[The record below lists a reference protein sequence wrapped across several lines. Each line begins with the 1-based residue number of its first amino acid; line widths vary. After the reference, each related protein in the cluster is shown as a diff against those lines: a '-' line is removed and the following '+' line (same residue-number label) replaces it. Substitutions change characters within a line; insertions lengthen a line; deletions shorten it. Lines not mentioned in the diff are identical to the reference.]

1 MALPTQGFA
10 LSSLGHAP
18 EIPANVGKIDAAS
31 IYDRVLQ
38 GLNTAEALRT
48 TLARQQAT
56 DAELQAQR
64 QQAPLRT
71 SLLASQ
77 AATAGDTAD
86 LSGRTLPGKVLA
98 TNAALDADLI
108 AEQNKR
114 DSARALATAAST
126 MNPAQRV
133 VFDRSGPP
141 STTNVLASRQGGN
154 AVSTAT
160 KTENVGGVEVPVAT
174 TTSTAPA
181 GPLITP
187 ITGVGGLPGGAAIT
201 TMGPDG
207 KQTTSHIAAP
217 LGALNNI
224 TTNGAYVPVGS
235 GITAEGAP
243 TVKYQFMG
251 GSAAGGIPKPIGSA
265 IERLAADGPP
275 GTPPT
280 EAQSAAPVIS
290 KDAAK
295 AIEDANSEIEALQ
308 GRKIELANI
317 SNAADAF
324 IKGGIGAGRIAGPIR
339 SFLGDAKAQEFVGSV
354 QNALST
360 ALQPLR
366 GTGRVSNTEFNQ
378 ALSALPKITDQPET
392 IRNKLQYLDLVTD
405 WGLAR
410 QQAYLDGLGKGQNRY
425 QAMTAAKKEV
435 PIPEVPNFYEGQ
447 TVAGVAV
454 PAAQAPTPVASA
466 RPTVSTQQQFDAL
479 PSGAEFVTPSG
490 AVRRK
495 P

>member
-10 LSSLGHAP
+10 LSSLGRAP
-18 EIPANVGKIDAAS
+18 DIPANVGKIDVGS
-31 IYDRVLQ
+31 IYDRVTQ

-48 TLARQQAT
+48 TLARQAQA
-56 DAELQAQR
+56 DAEIKAAT
-64 QQAPLRT
+64 QQAPLNT
-71 SLLASQ
+71 SILASR
-77 AATAGDTAD
+77 AALTGDAAD
-86 LSGRTLPGKVLA
+86 LSGSTLPKKVLA
-98 TNAALDADLI
+98 TNAALDADLL

-114 DSARALATAAST
+114 DSARALATAAQGMT
-126 MNPAQRV
+126 PGQRV
-133 VFDRSGPP
+133 VFDKNSAGPM
-141 STTNVLASRQGGN
+141 TTNVLATRTPQGN

-160 KTENVGGVEVPVAT
+160 QTENVGGEVVPVS
-174 TTSTAPA
+174 TTSSTSPA
-181 GPLITP
+181 TPLITP
-187 ITGVGGLPGGAAIT
+187 ISGVGGMPGGAAIT

-251 GSAAGGIPKPIGSA
+251 GSAAGGIPKPIGAA

-275 GTPPT
+275 GHPPS
-280 EAQSAAPVIS
+280 EAQVSAPVIS
-290 KDAAK
+290 KDAGK
-295 AIEDANSEIEALQ
+295 AIEDANDEIQALQ

-324 IKGGIGAGRIAGPIR
+324 IKSGIGAGRISGPIR
-339 SFLGDAKAQEFVGSV
+339 AFLGDAKAQEFVGSV

-378 ALSALPKITDQPET
+378 ALSALPKITDQPEA
-392 IRNKLQYLDLVTD
+392 IKNKLQYLDLVTD

-410 QQAYLDGLGKGQNRY
+410 QQAYLDNLGKGQNRY
-425 QAMTAAKKEV
+425 TAMTAAKRDV

-447 TVAGVAV
+447 TVATQAAAKA
-454 PAAQAPTPVASA
+454 PAAKT
-466 RPTVSTQQQFDAL
+466 
-479 PSGAEFVTPSG
+479 SGFKIIEV
-490 AVRRK
+490 K
-495 P
+495 